1 DGHGMQTMFTSDVDR
16 DLIHSQFM
24 TNSYNEGDA
33 SLKRK
38 IWMESATGNAS
49 KFETGEAS
57 VTTTAKRF
65 REQKL
70 LEDGMEL
77 VKLRCYKYLCSIS
90 RCREQILM
98 WKQSNRTNTEEQI

>member
-1 DGHGMQTMFTSDVDR
+1 MFTSDVDR

-65 REQKL
+65 RESSVEDAGFGMQAEKSDEEDPNMVRGPVGPEPPL
-70 LEDGMEL
+70 PPRGQPAGTLE
-77 VKLRCYKYLCSIS
+77 V
-90 RCREQILM
+90 
-98 WKQSNRTNTEEQI
+98 